1 MYLLTVLTLPLV
13 LVPLVARG
21 RAWLV
26 CGLSV
31 RPRDRAL
38 LERFVNKSHRSTDEV
53 AGDATQVQSTAV
65 QKTNERNRSD
75 RIRQHSDVGVRRCC
89 NRASRQ
95 HAHGVRGRDHGC
107 DRFDPLMSVL
117 TRRIT
122 PPWLR
127 AIWI

>member
-53 AGDATQVQSTAV
+53 AGDATQAQN
-65 QKTNERNRSD
+65 TNERNRSGYF
-75 RIRQHSDVGVRRCC
+75 ILGVTL
-89 NRASRQ
+89 Q
-95 HAHGVRGRDHGC
+95 
-107 DRFDPLMSVL
+107 
-117 TRRIT
+117 
-122 PPWLR
+122 
-127 AIWI
+127 

>member
-53 AGDATQVQSTAV
+53 AGDATQAQN
-65 QKTNERNRSD
+65 TNERNLLT
-75 RIRQHSDVGVRRCC
+75 CYY
-89 NRASRQ
+89 
-95 HAHGVRGRDHGC
+95 GRTAPREDK
-107 DRFDPLMSVL
+107 RELP
-117 TRRIT
+117 
-122 PPWLR
+122 
-127 AIWI
+127 